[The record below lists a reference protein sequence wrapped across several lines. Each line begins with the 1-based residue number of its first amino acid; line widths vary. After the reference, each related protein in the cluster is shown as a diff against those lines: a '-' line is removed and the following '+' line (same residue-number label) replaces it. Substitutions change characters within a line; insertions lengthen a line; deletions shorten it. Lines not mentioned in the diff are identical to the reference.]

1 VRRLGPVAATLAAVA
16 LVSACGSTVQVQ
28 GQASLGSADGGLGT
42 TGATALDGSTGA
54 TAVVP
59 GGTTGAATSQTRG
72 TTTTSVGGPQSPTSL
87 PTVSVPDGSP
97 KAPVEI
103 GVVIFPDVNQAAKA
117 LGGTADVGDQK
128 AESDTAITWVNDH
141 GGLAGHKVVPVYF
154 EVSLTSTQPYSVTYQ
169 QICTT
174 FTQDHKVIAVV
185 AIANVE
191 KALPECLQKTRTLFF
206 THGHY
211 LRSEQ
216 DYAQLANT
224 ITPEDPGSDRIARSL
239 VKELLGSGAVK
250 SGGKLGLLYM
260 DYSAPIHAKDAI
272 IEPAMKAA
280 GISVV
285 SYKIPYPQSTQD
297 IANAASVVQSAE
309 LQMAAQGVKVVTFM
323 CPGCVT
329 FFTQYAESQGYYPRY
344 VLTSLDG
351 LLAYKGKG
359 HTQSFANAIAL
370 GWDPIRDIGVY
381 TSPGPLAANPTFS
394 LCRQIEKANITQDA
408 SLYASIAICGAFQG
422 LYTAA
427 KANPSTVTGEGL
439 MAGFHRLGSSFA
451 GPSNL
456 ATLLKPGHRDGTT
469 GYRTM
474 KYVAACDCF
483 QYDNV
488 SLRTLS

>member
-1 VRRLGPVAATLAAVA
+1 VALVAAVA
-16 LVSACGSTVQVQ
+16 FLSACGSTVQVQ
-28 GQASLGSADGGLGT
+28 GQAQLGTQDGLGT
-42 TGATALDGSTGA
+42 PAGGAPLDATTGGGALT
-54 TAVVP
+54 P
-59 GGTTGAATSQTRG
+59 GGTTGAVTTPVGG
-72 TTTTSVGGPQSPTSL
+72 TTGGASAGGPQSPTD
-87 PTVSVPDGSP
+87 VPQVGMPSGGA

-128 AESDTAITWVNDH
+128 AETEAAIAWVNDH
-141 GGLAGHKVVPVYF
+141 GGLAGHRIKPVYF

-169 QICTT
+169 QICTS

-191 KALPECLQKTRTLFF
+191 PALPECLQRTRTLFF

-211 LRSEQ
+211 LRSEA
-216 DYAQLANT
+216 DYAHLSNT
-224 ITPEDPGSDRIARSL
+224 ITPEDAGSDRIARSL
-239 VKELLGSGAVK
+239 VSEILGGGVVK
-250 SGGKLGLLYM
+250 PGEKLGLLYM
-260 DYSAPIHAKDAI
+260 DYSAPVHAKEI
-272 IEPAMKAA
+272 IETAMKAK

-297 IANAASVVQSAE
+297 IANSASVVQSAE

-344 VLTSLDG
+344 VLTSLDS
-351 LLAYKGKG
+351 LLSYKGKG
-359 HTQSFANAIAL
+359 HARSFANAIAI

-381 TSPGPLAANPTFS
+381 ANPGPLAANPTFQ
-394 LCRQIEKANITQDA
+394 LCRQIEKANVTQDA
-408 SLYASIAICGAFQG
+408 SLYASIAICGAFQS
-422 LYTAA
+422 LYQAA

-439 MAGFHRLGSSFA
+439 MAGYHTLGTSFA
-451 GPSNL
+451 APSNL
-456 ATLLKPGHRDGTT
+456 TTLLRRDHRDGTT

-474 KYVAACDCF
+474 TYLASCDCF
-483 QYDNV
+483 RYDNV
-488 SLRTLS
+488 TIRTLS

>member
-1 VRRLGPVAATLAAVA
+1 VAFL
-16 LVSACGSTVQVQ
+16 SACGSTVQVQ
-28 GQASLGSADGGLGT
+28 GQAALGSEDGGLGTPGASPADGT
-42 TGATALDGSTGA
+42 TGATAVAPGGATGA
-54 TAVVP
+54 VTTRT
-59 GGTTGAATSQTRG
+59 GGTTGATVGAPQG
-72 TTTTSVGGPQSPTSL
+72 PTSVPS
-87 PTVSVPDGSP
+87 VSVPDAGP

-117 LGGTADVGDQK
+117 LGGSADVGDQR
-128 AESDTAITWVNDH
+128 AESDAAVKWVNDH

-211 LRSEQ
+211 LRSES

-224 ITPEDPGSDRIARSL
+224 ITPEDAGSDRIARAL
-239 VKELLGSGAVK
+239 VKQLLASGAVR
-250 SGGKLGLLYM
+250 SGDKLGLLVM
-260 DYSAPIHAKDAI
+260 DYAAPQHAKDAI
-272 IEPAMKAA
+272 IVPAMKAK
-280 GISVV
+280 GIDVV
-285 SYKIPYPQSTQD
+285 SYTIPYPQSTQD

-309 LQMAAQGVKVVTFM
+309 LQMAAQGVKTVTFM

-329 FFTQYAESQGYYPRY
+329 FFVQYAESQGYYPRY

-359 HTQSFANAIAL
+359 HTRSFANALAV
-370 GWDPIRDIGVY
+370 GWDPIRDISAY
-381 TSPGPLAANPTFS
+381 ASAGPLAGNATFA

-408 SLYASIAICGAFQG
+408 SLYASMAICSAFQG
-422 LYTAA
+422 LYEAA
-427 KANPSTVTGEGL
+427 KANPATVTGEGL
-439 MAGFHRLGSSFA
+439 MAGFHRLGSAFA
-451 GPSNL
+451 GAANL
-456 ATLLKPGHRDGTT
+456 STLLEPGHRDGTV

-474 KYVAACDCF
+474 RYVADCDCF

-488 SLRTLS
+488 PLLTLS